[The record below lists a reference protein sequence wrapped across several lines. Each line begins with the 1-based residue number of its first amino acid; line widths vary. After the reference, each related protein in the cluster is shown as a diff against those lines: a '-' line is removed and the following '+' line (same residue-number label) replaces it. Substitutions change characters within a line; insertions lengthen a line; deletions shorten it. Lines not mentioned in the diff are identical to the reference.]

1 MDVKLNPSKSSS
13 EASTHQALRKKPML
27 SFVQELK
34 EELKKVT
41 WTTKEE
47 LKLSTKVVIGS
58 IFVFGL
64 GIYLFDLMIKGA
76 LDCIA
81 LVVHFIFG

>member
-1 MDVKLNPSKSSS
+1 
-13 EASTHQALRKKPML
+13 ML